1 MEKSNE
7 ILESR
12 KKEEEEEEKRIDPR
26 ENFLTLLEFPCIE
39 TARYSAC
46 LCNNTL
52 DVGAP
57 LRSFRRLSPTSTRDK
72 KERQREKKEKKK
84 ERKRAQTG

>member
-12 KKEEEEEEKRIDPR
+12 KKKNRFAKKFSNSSRISSKRLVIPR
-26 ENFLTLLEFPCIE
+26 VCAI
-39 TARYSAC
+39 
-46 LCNNTL
+46 
-52 DVGAP
+52 GAP
-57 LRSFRRLSPTSTRDK
+57 LYSFRRLSPTSTRDK